1 MYSFVVDKTE
11 AAYLLSILEKAL
23 YTDGTLQNRSN
34 ELISRSGTR
43 KSVAV
48 HFSPFHLLLL

>member
-23 YTDGTLQNRSN
+23 YTDGTLQNRSD
-34 ELISRSGTR
+34 ELI
-43 KSVAV
+43 AV
-48 HFSPFHLLLL
+48 YSIQYTVYIELGCS